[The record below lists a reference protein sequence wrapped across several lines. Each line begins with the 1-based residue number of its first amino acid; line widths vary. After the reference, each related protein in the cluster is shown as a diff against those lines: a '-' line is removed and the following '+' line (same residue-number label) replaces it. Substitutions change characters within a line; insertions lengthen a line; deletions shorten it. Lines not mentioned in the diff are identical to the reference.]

1 MAETLSATVA
11 EDVDN
16 PAMKGPAPGVPSSSR
31 KRKSLDNEAVPS
43 DNDGIATDLMMA
55 VKDNLRLSQSHDALL
70 LDDTDRQLRSA
81 QLSAHD
87 AMATAT
93 SALAQSHLAWAQI
106 RCEDHS
112 ASGIAREQ
120 QIASVAATVA
130 AAASVAKAAVEAAK
144 AIANV
149 SIKAFMQG
157 GQVGTSS
164 LIAHHS
170 HLKNLNFYSVW
181 WDFEIVLVVV
191 GVMPLA
197 ISKGTMWKH

>member
-1 MAETLSATVA
+1 MAGTPSATVA
-11 EDVDN
+11 EDFDN
-16 PAMKGPAPGVPSSSR
+16 AAIEEPAPVDPSSSR

-43 DNDGIATDLMMA
+43 DNYGIATDLMMA
-55 VKDNLRLSQSHDALL
+55 VKDNLQLSPSRDVLL
-70 LDDTDRQLRSA
+70 FDDTDRQLRSA
-81 QLSAHD
+81 QISAHD

-112 ASGIAREQ
+112 VSGIAREQ

-157 GQVGTSS
+157 GQVSTSS
-164 LIAHHS
+164 LMEYH
-170 HLKNLNFYSVW
+170 
-181 WDFEIVLVVV
+181 
-191 GVMPLA
+191 
-197 ISKGTMWKH
+197 

>member
-1 MAETLSATVA
+1 LAGTPSGTVV

-16 PAMKGPAPGVPSSSR
+16 AAIEGPVSRDPSSSR
-31 KRKSLDNEAVPS
+31 KRKSLDNEAGPS

-55 VKDNLRLSQSHDALL
+55 VKDNLHLSLTEDVLL

-81 QLSAHD
+81 QISAHD

-93 SALAQSHLAWAQI
+93 SALAQSHIAWAQI

-112 ASGIAREQ
+112 ASGISREQ

-149 SIKAFMQG
+149 SIKGFMQG
-157 GQVGTSS
+157 GQVDTKSPTAYYYCFGTSLKFGS
-164 LIAHHS
+164 LATSGGI
-170 HLKNLNFYSVW
+170 
-181 WDFEIVLVVV
+181 
-191 GVMPLA
+191 
-197 ISKGTMWKH
+197 WKLCLLSP